1 MDLTALRALAQ
12 DVGFST
18 FGVPATVTRPA
29 PDNAPV
35 ETTAVWLPDPLD
47 ETRPAGT
54 DFQRREPRKVLAL
67 RRDAP
72 LPTMPRGTIVAA
84 PEISG
89 GAVKNWRV
97 DELDR
102 TLSDEW
108 RVIVVRTA

>member
-1 MDLTALRALAQ
+1 MDLTSLRAIAQ
-12 DVGFST
+12 DVGFAA

-29 PDNAPV
+29 PDNTSV
-35 ETTAVWLPDPLD
+35 VTTAVWLPEPLD

-67 RRDAP
+67 RRGDS

-89 GAVKNWRV
+89 GAAKNWRV

-102 TLSDEW
+102 TLPDEW
-108 RVIVVRTA
+108 RVIVVRVS